1 MKKNTPETLVD
12 LFEEW
17 KNLFESD
24 TSLSNQNSSQLQE
37 ILTTAIIRVKKG
49 FQTVELEAR
58 SVYQNIHTL
67 CFVEKIHLNP
77 EEANVLKEIEKIAL
91 SKGFWGGMNTLN
103 VTNQFP
109 SN

>member
-1 MKKNTPETLVD
+1 
-12 LFEEW
+12 
-17 KNLFESD
+17 
-24 TSLSNQNSSQLQE
+24 
-37 ILTTAIIRVKKG
+37 
-49 FQTVELEAR
+49 
-58 SVYQNIHTL
+58 YQNIHTL

>member
-1 MKKNTPETLVD
+1 MKKNTPEALIY
-12 LFEEW
+12 LFEEL
-17 KNLFESD
+17 KNLFETD
-24 TSLSNQNSSQLQE
+24 TSLNNQNSSRLQE
-37 ILTTAIIRVKKG
+37 ILTTATIRVRKAS
-49 FQTVELEAR
+49 QTVELEAR

-67 CFVEKIHLNP
+67 CLIHLNP

>member
-1 MKKNTPETLVD
+1 MKKNTPEALID
-12 LFEEW
+12 LFEEL
-17 KNLFESD
+17 KNLFETD
-24 TSLSNQNSSQLQE
+24 TSLNNQNSSRLQE
-37 ILTTAIIRVKKG
+37 ILTTATIRVRKAS
-49 FQTVELEAR
+49 QTVELEAR

-77 EEANVLKEIEKIAL
+77 EEANVFKEIEKIAL

>member
-1 MKKNTPETLVD
+1 MKKNTPEALVD

-49 FQTVELEAR
+49 SQTVELEAR